1 MSQPPPKKKLLIVDD
16 EELVRK
22 MVALWFERE
31 GFFVLTADNGS
42 EGLRLA
48 IAEKPDVVLLDIMMP
63 GLHGFEV
70 IRKIR
75 EQPQLA
81 NTIVIMTSAK
91 SYKPDID
98 KAKELGA
105 NDYLIKPADS
115 ANLLSVVNKHL
126 AKTPA
131 AG

>member
-1 MSQPPPKKKLLIVDD
+1 MSQVPQKKKLLVVDD
-16 EELVRK
+16 EELIRR

-31 GFFVLTADNGS
+31 GFFVLTADNGT

-48 IAEKPDVVLLDIMMP
+48 IQEKPDVVLLDIMMP

-70 IRKIR
+70 CRKIR

-81 NTIVIMTSAK
+81 NTIIIMTSGK

-105 NDYLIKPADS
+105 NDYLIKPTDS

-126 AKTPA
+126 AKAPTA
-131 AG
+131 R

>member
-1 MSQPPPKKKLLIVDD
+1 MSQVPQKKKLLIIDD
-16 EELVRK
+16 EELIRK

-48 IAEKPDVVLLDIMMP
+48 IQQKPDVVLLDIMMP

-70 IRKIR
+70 CRKIR
-75 EQPQLA
+75 EQPQLS
-81 NTIVIMTSAK
+81 NTIVIMTSGK

-105 NDYLIKPADS
+105 NDYLIKPTDS

-126 AKTPA
+126 AKASTA
-131 AG
+131 R

>member
-1 MSQPPPKKKLLIVDD
+1 MSQVPQKKKLLVVDD
-16 EELVRK
+16 EELIRK

-31 GFFVLTADNGS
+31 GFFVLTADNGT

-48 IAEKPDVVLLDIMMP
+48 IQEKPDVVLLDIMMP

-70 IRKIR
+70 CRKIR

-81 NTIVIMTSAK
+81 NTIVIFTSAK

-105 NDYLIKPADS
+105 NDYLIKPTDS

-126 AKTPA
+126 AKA
-131 AG
+131 HSAR

>member
-1 MSQPPPKKKLLIVDD
+1 MSQVPQKKKLLIIDD
-16 EELVRK
+16 EELIRK

-31 GFFVLTADNGS
+31 GFFVLTADNGT

-48 IAEKPDVVLLDIMMP
+48 IQEKPDVVLLDIMMP

-70 IRKIR
+70 CRKIR
-75 EQPQLA
+75 EQPQLS
-81 NTIVIMTSAK
+81 NTIVIMTSGK

-105 NDYLIKPADS
+105 NDYLIKPTDAG
-115 ANLLSVVNKHL
+115 NLLSVVNRHL
-126 AKTPA
+126 AKASA
-131 AG
+131 AR